1 MLVSEFKK
9 HKPEDFKFFPDLEDG
24 GLVIEIPNFGPWWV
38 DQSWEFEDIPL
49 DELPTYESFCD
60 EAFANRLNLALDK
73 YIFHTL
79 RQVN

>member
-1 MLVSEFKK
+1 MLVS
-9 HKPEDFKFFPDLEDG
+9 
-24 GLVIEIPNFGPWWV
+24 PNFGPWWV

-79 RQVN
+79 RQVH